1 MKVRRHRHEV
11 KYCRVVDWLQV
22 PANEKYDLE
31 AMPVP
36 VVMVAL
42 GGGSG
47 GHVIERNSGRE
58 IQACEGGVFFLPAYT
73 PVIVCSG
80 SERGIRMA
88 LAHTNLHW
96 GTLSVP
102 AAAHAHAGKVPGT
115 ENGELSSSP
124 RAPSFA

>member
-1 MKVRRHRHEV
+1 MKWNHVASSIGI
-11 KYCRVVDWLQV
+11 QV

-42 GGGSG
+42 AGGSG
-47 GHVIERNSGRE
+47 GHVIERNNGRE

-102 AAAHAHAGKVPGT
+102 AAASAAGKAGKAPGT
-115 ENGELSSSP
+115 ENGEPSASP